1 MNLLLRGITWFGLYM
16 VLAGLP
22 AAVAIGTDP
31 FQASRPVIIELSV
44 ALGLLAFPL
53 LTIQFALVSRLRA
66 SSAPFGTD
74 AMVQFHR
81 YVGMLCLLLVIGHVV
96 LLLGPDASWSTWNLF
111 DGRLATQTGFF
122 AAAAMVVLT
131 ATTVF
136 RKQLRMSY
144 EQWQWLHVAMAIVA
158 VGASLTHALEIG
170 GYSRVAIMRYL
181 LVLYAAAFGS
191 LMLDYR
197 LLRPWRMRRRPWEVV
212 TNRDEGGGT
221 RTLHVR
227 PVGHQG
233 FAFEPGQFAW
243 LVTGTTPWSSQQH
256 PLSISSSAEPSA
268 DHGVEFSIKGL
279 GDWSSKTVPQL
290 TAGTRV
296 WVDGPFGAF
305 TIDRKPA
312 QGFVLIAGGIGIAPL
327 RSMLV
332 TMRDRGDRRHV
343 LLFYAAH
350 DETRVVFRQ
359 ELEALRQSMALDIVY
374 VLEQPSAGLPVERG
388 VMTPDILRRHL
399 PAQFRRYAFF
409 ICGPSP
415 MMDAVETML
424 LTLGVSSG
432 SIDTERFYTV

>member
-1 MNLLLRGITWFGLYM
+1 MNLFLRGIIWFGVYVML
-16 VLAGLP
+16 VALP
-22 AAVAIGTDP
+22 ATVAIDTDP
-31 FQASRPVIIELSV
+31 FGAPRPVAVELGV

-81 YVGMLCLLLVIGHVV
+81 YVGMLCLLFVIGHAV
-96 LLLGPDASWSTWNLF
+96 LLMGLGASRSPWNAF
-111 DGRLATQTGFF
+111 SGRLATLTGVV
-122 AAAAMVVLT
+122 AAAAMVVMT
-131 ATTVF
+131 VTTVL

-158 VGASLTHALEIG
+158 VGATLIHVLEIG
-170 GYSRVAIMRYL
+170 GYSRVAAMRYL
-181 LVLYAAAFGS
+181 FVLYAAAFGS

-212 TNRDEGGGT
+212 ANRDDGAST
-221 RTLHVR
+221 RTLSVR
-227 PVGHQG
+227 PIGHHG
-233 FAFEPGQFAW
+233 FRFEPGQFAW
-243 LVTGTTPWSSQQH
+243 FVTGTTPWSSQQH

-268 DHGVEFSIKGL
+268 DQGIEFSIKGL
-279 GDWSSKTVPQL
+279 GDWSSAFVPQL
-290 TAGTRV
+290 RPGTRV

-305 TIDRKPA
+305 TIDRKRA

-327 RSMLV
+327 RSMLL

-343 LLFYAAH
+343 VLFYAAH
-350 DETRVVFRQ
+350 DEKRIVFRQ
-359 ELEALRQSMALDIVY
+359 QLEALRPSMALDVVY
-374 VLEQPSAGLPVERG
+374 VFEKPAANWSGERG
-388 VMTPDILRRHL
+388 MITPGVLQRHL
-399 PAQFRRYAFF
+399 PVQFQRYAFF

-432 SIDTERFYTV
+432 SIETERFYAV